1 MGSALMEKFKRMA
14 DIDCAPPTARL
25 IAVSGVEGNA
35 RDYLAANGRP
45 WLSIEPI
52 SIFAPGRWFRMRY
65 RLGLY
70 DRTVRPLVSY
80 RRGSDEIGWHLLPG
94 PVLWR
99 AGLVGLVAAGGH
111 AVW

>member
-1 MGSALMEKFKRMA
+1 MA
-14 DIDCAPPTARL
+14 GTNCAPLTARL

-35 RDYLAANGRP
+35 GGYLAANGRP

-70 DRTVRPLVSY
+70 DRPVRPLVSY

-94 PVLWR
+94 PGLWR
-99 AGLVGLVAAGGH
+99 GGLFAIVAAGGH